1 MCGRRVDRCRR
12 PDAGDRDRVQP
23 ADEGRD
29 RAVARVRAGQ
39 PGHQPQVR
47 LAAGERGQGQD
58 HRVDRDPG
66 RRVRRRD
73 DQQLRGAA
81 VGGQRLAGEPRAAY
95 GGHSGLRRGRL
106 HPEHPAV
113 TVLSGPDV
121 RGAVLRRILVPG
133 LPEGPLRE
141 GRADHAR
148 APDLAADR
156 RLRRQARRQGE
167 RRRGDL
173 PARQARLGRKLRA
186 AHDRGEHLWRAMV
199 RPEVERQAH
208 HVGVHRG
215 GEVLRRPGSRTRRS
229 GRVQRRVLRVR
240 HALHPGP
247 GRNVVRRDGHG
258 GHQRGPVEQQDR
270 RQVGLRA
277 GAGRQDAGQ
286 RLALH
291 LGARHSQGGQG
302 QGRRHGRQ
310 VLSGGAVMSTLSV
323 PAPTAH
329 SHAKVAEKR
338 QLNTAARRRLPLLPA
353 LIFVIAV
360 TQLPFLLTVFYSFQS
375 WNLVRPG
382 SRHFVG
388 LQNYIDVFSDA
399 TFLVALLNTVVL
411 TVVCVFVA
419 LLLGLGLAVLL
430 DRKFLGRGVVRTL
443 LITPFLILPAAG
455 ALLWKTTMFDPT
467 YGLLHFVFGTDVDWL
482 SKFPLGTVMAQ
493 IVWQW
498 TPFMMLLV
506 LAGLQSQSK
515 DVLEAANV
523 DGASRWRTFV
533 SITLPHLSRFLQLA
547 TLLGAIYIVNSF
559 DAIFLMTQRGPGT
572 ARTNLPYYTHPRA
585 FQA

>member
-1 MCGRRVDRCRR
+1 
-12 PDAGDRDRVQP
+12 
-23 ADEGRD
+23 
-29 RAVARVRAGQ
+29 
-39 PGHQPQVR
+39 
-47 LAAGERGQGQD
+47 
-58 HRVDRDPG
+58 
-66 RRVRRRD
+66 
-73 DQQLRGAA
+73 
-81 VGGQRLAGEPRAAY
+81 
-95 GGHSGLRRGRL
+95 
-106 HPEHPAV
+106 
-113 TVLSGPDV
+113 
-121 RGAVLRRILVPG
+121 
-133 LPEGPLRE
+133 
-141 GRADHAR
+141 
-148 APDLAADR
+148 
-156 RLRRQARRQGE
+156 
-167 RRRGDL
+167 
-173 PARQARLGRKLRA
+173 
-186 AHDRGEHLWRAMV
+186 
-199 RPEVERQAH
+199 
-208 HVGVHRG
+208 
-215 GEVLRRPGSRTRRS
+215 
-229 GRVQRRVLRVR
+229 
-240 HALHPGP
+240 
-247 GRNVVRRDGHG
+247 
-258 GHQRGPVEQQDR
+258 
-270 RQVGLRA
+270 
-277 GAGRQDAGQ
+277 
-286 RLALH
+286 
-291 LGARHSQGGQG
+291 
-302 QGRRHGRQ
+302 
-310 VLSGGAVMSTLSV
+310 MSTLSV

-498 TPFMMLLV
+498 TPFMMLLI
-506 LAGLQSQSK
+506 LAGLQSQAK

-523 DGASRWRTFV
+523 DGAGRWRTFV

-559 DAIFLMTQRGPGT
+559 DAIFLMTQGGPGT
-572 ARTNLPYYTHPRA
+572 ASTNLPYYIYQRA
-585 FQA
+585 FQGFDVGQSSAMGVIVVILTMIVATFALRLMFRAFDVSGGVR